1 MRYAAAVLAA
11 ITITMFVAACGSGN
25 VAPSNRAKGGGHGA
39 HSHGY
44 HPPVPAEY
52 KDRKPPEGM
61 SLTDAAV
68 IATGKEL
75 FESADAGNCVSCHG
89 ADGKGGGPLGTN
101 LDPKPGNLTDPEVH
115 EHISDAYIFW
125 RIQTGNAGWG
135 NHDGKVSGMLG
146 YPKRGTQEE
155 WDKDCWSLVAYVRS
169 LSGK

>member
-1 MRYAAAVLAA
+1 MRYATAVLAA
-11 ITITMFVAACGSGN
+11 ITIAMFVAACGSGN
-25 VAPSNRAKGGGHGA
+25 VAPSNRAGKPAPHA
-39 HSHGY
+39 HGY
-44 HPPVPAEY
+44 HPPVTAEY

-68 IATGKEL
+68 IAHGKEL
-75 FESADAGNCVSCHG
+75 FESADAGNCASCHG
-89 ADGKGGGPLGTN
+89 IDGKGGGPLGAN

-115 EHISDAYIFW
+115 EHVTDAYIFW

-169 LSGK
+169 LNGK